1 MSADQGTL
9 GIRLPRAF
17 LLLIGA
23 ALGILFVLVLLSLSE
38 RPAGAATLPSLPS
51 SVSGVTSPVTTT
63 LGDAMAGATSTIG
76 NPVPPVPTGAIS
88 PALPV
93 IGVVVSAPTGVL
105 SGAAGS
111 IQTLGGPNGPIGA
124 LPALPVPALPVLSSS
139 PPALLGGIVGQGLRS
154 TPTEPS
160 PPQSAAI
167 VGVVL
172 STGSAAFLSQRIPSG
187 AVSAGGPTWPVDPQ
201 PRHPS
206 TPALPPAGTVSYS
219 GSGAHNGPLDSLP
232 PTVLVLAL
240 LVAGGMGLERR
251 RRPKARFDLRFSPP
265 G

>member
-9 GIRLPRAF
+9 GIRLPRVF

-23 ALGILFVLVLLSLSE
+23 ALGILFVLVLLSLSA
-38 RPAGAATLPSLPS
+38 RPAGAATLPGLPNP
-51 SVSGVTSPVTTT
+51 VSAVTSPVTTT
-63 LGDAMAGATSTIG
+63 LGDATAGVASTVG
-76 NPVPPVPTGAIS
+76 NTVSAVPTGVVS

-93 IGVVVSAPTGVL
+93 IGSVVSAPTGL
-105 SGAAGS
+105 LGGAAGS
-111 IQTLGGPNGPIGA
+111 VQSLGGSNGPIGT
-124 LPALPVPALPVLSSS
+124 LPALTVPALPVLSSS
-139 PPALLGGIVGQGLRS
+139 PPALLGGIVGQGPRS
-154 TPTEPS
+154 MPTEPS

-172 STGSAAFLSQRIPSG
+172 RTGSAAFLSQRIPTG
-187 AVSAGGPTWPVDPQ
+187 AASAGGPTWPVDPQ

-232 PTVLVLAL
+232 PTILVLAL
-240 LVAGGMGLERR
+240 LVAGGLGLERR